1 MGLAVLAG
9 EGVDGAI
16 DGGGVMQI
24 RKAVSVRRIR
34 TLLSMVALGGLG
46 CADSDDVVVGSG
58 NVVER
63 VEPAMFVEGVRI
75 SLPLRALVYDGEPRQ
90 IVLRG
95 EDNLLE
101 QIDVRED
108 DVGQWQISA
117 SQKVMFEQHE
127 DIRIEV
133 PYIDMVELSFG
144 GDVELGDDPTRVWRT
159 DAGADAAL

>member
-1 MGLAVLAG
+1 
-9 EGVDGAI
+9 
-16 DGGGVMQI
+16 
-24 RKAVSVRRIR
+24 
-34 TLLSMVALGGLG
+34 LLSLVALGGLG
-46 CADSDDVVVGSG
+46 CTDPDAVVVGSG

-75 SLPLRALVYDGEPRQ
+75 SLSLRALVFNGEPRQ

-108 DVGQWQISA
+108 EVGQWHISA
-117 SQKVMFEQHE
+117 PEALMFEQHE

-133 PYIDMVELSFG
+133 PYIDMVVLSFS
-144 GDVELGDDPTRVWRT
+144 GDVELGQDPTTVWGS